1 MKFHIAVCGM
11 GLLFAALISG
21 CGKDVASPVGTQ
33 LYQRSNPGS
42 EMCVVL
48 AATFEDT
55 SYQTPV
61 SCGTGQYLF
70 AGGDKGI
77 ESKILMVFDSTN
89 FSGSLI
95 RAALSFSTSPFV
107 ASNSGTVTLSV
118 YKAGIEWT
126 EGRLSWSD
134 VDPQKLEG
142 PIASAEVSVSDTT
155 SVSVEIPNEI
165 AKTLLQSDSSG
176 TKTGLCITVSA
187 GCILRTWS
195 REYSTTSFVVPNV
208 TVYTETDTVS
218 SWPARDGFVA
228 TMDRSPDANRLYIQN
243 GVSWRSLLFFDF
255 PEIPSEATINR
266 ALLVLHSDPEEAI
279 PAQDSTFN
287 YIIYPLADGLLVDPS
302 NIAADSTIYAT
313 AVFQGDSS
321 AVVTTSII
329 QKLVA
334 NKRRKCGLI
343 LSGLLE
349 TMDLSGRAVFSSSA
363 GSSLTPRLEIF
374 YSLPPSEPY

>member
-11 GLLFAALISG
+11 GWLFAALISG
-21 CGKDVASPVGTQ
+21 CGKDVASPVGAQ

-42 EMCVVL
+42 EMSVVL
-48 AATFEDT
+48 TATSEDT
-55 SYQTPV
+55 SYQAPV

-70 AGGDKGI
+70 AGSDKGL
-77 ESKILMVFDSTN
+77 ESKILVVFDSTN

-95 RAALSFSTSPFV
+95 RAELSFSTSLFG
-107 ASNSGTVTLSV
+107 ASNSGTVTLSI
-118 YKAGIEWT
+118 YKTGIEWT

-142 PIASAEVSVSDTT
+142 PIASVEVSASDTT

-176 TKTGLCITVSA
+176 TKTGLCITVSP

-218 SWPARDGFVA
+218 AWPARDGFVA
-228 TMDRSPDANRLYIQN
+228 MMDRLPDAGRLYIQN

-255 PEIPSEATINR
+255 PDIPSEATINR
-266 ALLVLHSDPEEAI
+266 ALLVLHSDPEEAVS
-279 PAQDSTFN
+279 ASDSIFN
-287 YIIYPLADGLLVDPS
+287 YIIYPLADGPLDIS
-302 NIAADSTIYAT
+302 NVATDSTIYAT

-321 AVVTTSII
+321 SAATTSII
-329 QKLVA
+329 QKLVS
-334 NKRRKCGLI
+334 NRQRKCGLI